1 VLVVVAMAVS
11 EMMKDGALRETQC
24 EHVPLRA
31 LLSEAVS
38 RPCRQGPPSTRQ
50 PRASHARSP
59 LSTPQHSL
67 PRQRTP
73 EHSTRCGDPQEA
85 EEAGEAV
92 LVMSGEGGGD
102 SWFVDCSEMDLG
114 NVYVQEVEKRV
125 MAVPAAGGQG
135 CCKGL
140 VSITNPSS
148 VDLDFQVCTLRC
160 SGGSASDEASKSPTF
175 VVGPAGQEAKAASLL
190 MLTVPA
196 RHSRQLQIFL
206 DTSTY
211 DLSGRKECNGE
222 LRISKLSPP
231 PPHRADAC
239 SGHTRAV
246 SAYNSTSIPLSC
258 VAGFCRLQIP
268 GSVDQL
274 HMACVRGER
283 TKQSISLRN
292 GGCLP
297 ATVRLSVEDEEDGLG
312 RPLSLMRG
320 ILDDSLA
327 GAGASAAGALRD
339 EHGVFRVK
347 QRELLLAP
355 GQVTKV
361 SVVFSPKTSSGLED
375 TPRDSEKLLS
385 NVQITSAILHKSRLV
400 LRVVEDG
407 GVHYSVPLR
416 GQASALMC
424 AHLPLAAARTS
435 PPSLPLTSACRP
447 RNDAKRPAAP
457 TDDKMQLEKVGA
469 PPPGAAAAPMH
480 SPPQLN
486 GALWTGVREKE
497 GALERVHGNLGAT
510 TSALQTSLAE
520 VSTKPPH
527 KLKRSATN
535 APQGRAERRRAHD
548 DALVCNK
555 EPEVRDAY
563 VRTWADRACGS
574 RESQN
579 CQAPGAE
586 ALLAEEGTQTSF
598 YGDPASADLREA
610 RNLRTPSA
618 LPLAS
623 ERGNEQGGRQ
633 AMQGP
638 RRATKD
644 GCETGPL
651 PCSGA
656 RTGGICHYTDKG
668 CWEDMRAVDE
678 PLHLGLPLC
687 SLSLPLAL
695 SLPLD
700 RAFALSDYLS
710 IFFSHMHIAS
720 RSLARG
726 RALPLALALSPV
738 TLFLSYAHTHTCH
751 LFSPCAQR
759 VASEVC
765 MYVRTCVAI

>member
-1 VLVVVAMAVS
+1 MLVVVAMAVS
-11 EMMKDGALRETQC
+11 EMMKDGVLRETQC
-24 EHVPLRA
+24 EQVPLRA
-31 LLSEAVS
+31 LLSEGVS
-38 RPCRQGPPSTRQ
+38 RPCPQGPPSTRQ
-50 PRASHARSP
+50 PRVSHARSP

-73 EHSTRCGDPQEA
+73 EHSTRSGDPQEA
-85 EEAGEAV
+85 EEAGEADLMV
-92 LVMSGEGGGD
+92 SGEGGGD

-160 SGGSASDEASKSPTF
+160 SGGSSSNEASTSPTF

-206 DTSTY
+206 DTSMY
-211 DLSGRKECNGE
+211 DLSGRKECSGE

-239 SGHTRAV
+239 SGHSRAV

-268 GSVDQL
+268 GSVEQL
-274 HMACVRGER
+274 HMACARGER

-327 GAGASAAGALRD
+327 GAGASAGGALRD

-361 SVVFSPKTSSGLED
+361 SVVFSPKASSGLED
-375 TPRDSEKLLS
+375 TPNSSEKLLS
-385 NVQITSAILHKSRLV
+385 NVQMTSAILHKSRLV

-407 GVHYSVPLR
+407 GVHYSVPMR
-416 GQASALMC
+416 GQASALMS
-424 AHLPLAAARTS
+424 AHLPLAADRNS
-435 PPSLPLTSACRP
+435 PPSLPLTSVCRP

-457 TDDKMQLEKVGA
+457 AADKMQLSMFCA
-469 PPPGAAAAPMH
+469 PPPGAAAAPFH

-486 GALWTGVREKE
+486 GALWTGVREE

-510 TSALQTSLAE
+510 TSPLQTSLAE

-527 KLKRSATN
+527 KLTRSATN
-535 APQGRAERRRAHD
+535 EPQGRAERRRAHD
-548 DALVCNK
+548 DALLCNE
-555 EPEVRDAY
+555 EPEVRDAH

-574 RESQN
+574 RESQE

-618 LPLAS
+618 LYLAS
-623 ERGNEQGGRQ
+623 KRGNERGGRQ

-638 RRATKD
+638 RPATKD
-644 GCETGPL
+644 GCENGPL
-651 PCSGA
+651 PSSGA
-656 RTGGICHYTDKG
+656 HTGGICHYTDKG

-678 PLHLGLPLC
+678 PLQCGLPLSAPSLTLLLSR
-687 SLSLPLAL
+687 SLSLVRSLSHTLPLFIFSYMYIAFRFLAGARFL
-695 SLPLD
+695 SLSLSLSRHPLSPT
-700 RAFALSDYLS
+700 RTHTYISSAFALHSEL
-710 IFFSHMHIAS
+710 
-720 RSLARG
+720 RAR
-726 RALPLALALSPV
+726 
-738 TLFLSYAHTHTCH
+738 YACKYI
-751 LFSPCAQR
+751 R
-759 VASEVC
+759 V
-765 MYVRTCVAI
+765 

>member
-11 EMMKDGALRETQC
+11 EMMKDGVLRETQC
-24 EHVPLRA
+24 EQVPLRA
-31 LLSEAVS
+31 LLSEGVS
-38 RPCRQGPPSTRQ
+38 RPCPQGPPSTRQ
-50 PRASHARSP
+50 PRVSHARSP

-73 EHSTRCGDPQEA
+73 EHSTRSGDPQEA
-85 EEAGEAV
+85 EEAGEADLMV
-92 LVMSGEGGGD
+92 SGEGGGD

-160 SGGSASDEASKSPTF
+160 SGGSSSNEASTSPTF

-211 DLSGRKECNGE
+211 DLSGRKECSGE

-239 SGHTRAV
+239 SGHSRAV

-268 GSVDQL
+268 GSVEQL
-274 HMACVRGER
+274 HMACARGER

-327 GAGASAAGALRD
+327 GAGASAGGALRD

-361 SVVFSPKTSSGLED
+361 SVVFSPKASSGLED
-375 TPRDSEKLLS
+375 TPNSSEKLLS
-385 NVQITSAILHKSRLV
+385 NVQMTSAILHKSRLV

-407 GVHYSVPLR
+407 GVHYSVPMR
-416 GQASALMC
+416 GQASALMS
-424 AHLPLAAARTS
+424 AHLPLAADRNS
-435 PPSLPLTSACRP
+435 PPSLPLTSVCRP

-457 TDDKMQLEKVGA
+457 AADKMQLSMFCA
-469 PPPGAAAAPMH
+469 PPPGAAAAPFH

-486 GALWTGVREKE
+486 GALWTGVREE

-510 TSALQTSLAE
+510 TSPLQTSLAE

-527 KLKRSATN
+527 KLTRSATN
-535 APQGRAERRRAHD
+535 EPQGRAERCRAHD
-548 DALVCNK
+548 DALLCNE
-555 EPEVRDAY
+555 EPEVRDAH

-574 RESQN
+574 RESQE

-586 ALLAEEGTQTSF
+586 ALL
-598 YGDPASADLREA
+598 
-610 RNLRTPSA
+610 
-618 LPLAS
+618 
-623 ERGNEQGGRQ
+623 GGRQ
-633 AMQGP
+633 CKGRAQPP
-638 RRATKD
+638 RMAVRMGRCLAPVRTQAEYVTIRTRAAGK
-644 GCETGPL
+644 
-651 PCSGA
+651 
-656 RTGGICHYTDKG
+656 ICALLMNR
-668 CWEDMRAVDE
+668 CNVV
-678 PLHLGLPLC
+678 
-687 SLSLPLAL
+687 SLSLLPLSPSCSLAL
-695 SLPLD
+695 SRSCVRSLT
-700 RAFALSDYLS
+700 RYLS
-710 IFFSHMHIAS
+710 LFSLTCTSPFAFSRARASS
-720 RSLARG
+720 RSRS
-726 RALPLALALSPV
+726 LSPV
-738 TLFLSYAHTHTCH
+738 TLFLPHAHTHTYH
-751 LFSPCAQR
+751 LLSRCTQSCERGMHVSTF
-759 VASEVC
+759 VC
-765 MYVRTCVAI
+765 SHMSLMSDVRLSHRMA